1 MELSAKTV
9 NDLKPLKTLSQNDP
23 PWVFDRVQRTSL
35 VWLSHIYERGGK
47 VIEVDQ
53 LCMNGFYLLLVF

>member
-23 PWVFDRVQRTSL
+23 PWVFDRVQRTPL
-35 VWLSHIYERGGK
+35 VWLSYIYERGGK

-53 LCMNGFYLLLVF
+53 LC